1 MKEFAIRLK
10 ENEDLKET
18 IEKLCIENNF
28 DTAVVLASIGSIKR
42 LNIRLAK
49 AKSTLDVA
57 EDYEILSLNGTVS
70 KGKSHLHICVSDDK
84 GSCLGG
90 HLLPGTIVNTT
101 CELVLG
107 ILEEYESNR
116 SFDENTSFGE
126 IHFIKK

>member
-10 ENEDLKET
+10 ENDNLKET
-18 IEKLCIENNF
+18 IEKICLENNF
-28 DTAVVLASIGSIKR
+28 DTAVVLSSAGSIKH

-49 AKSTLDVA
+49 AKNTMNVS
-57 EDYEILSLNGTVS
+57 EDFEILSLNGTVS

-84 GSCLGG
+84 GNCFGG
-90 HLLPGTIVNTT
+90 HLLPDTIVNTT

-116 SFDENTSFGE
+116 SFDENTNFDE
-126 IHFIKK
+126 IHFNRK